1 MSDTIYPQMV
11 QPKGAGYKSE
21 NIKAY
26 SHYREPIDDAPNRL
40 AGNSRIWGDAS
51 AQVQSRVVDIL
62 IEAAREKGLSTRET
76 AHVLAIARVESGFNP
91 DAAAGTTSASG
102 LGQFID
108 GTGRSYGLGNN
119 RFDAQ
124 DGARAL
130 VDHFIDNRKLASA
143 RGQGEAYIYKYHHD
157 GPTRDYGGLDL
168 AKDKVLPF
176 VDKYEKL
183 LQQQQLGAPLAPA
196 QTTGVSATQTQTQR
210 TSFDATMQQMMPPQ
224 AGVKPHITGSYGEDR
239 GSKNHGGVDFNYVGG
254 QTGRNLQHPVVNAP
268 VSGKVTF
275 SGGAYGTV
283 KILDAQGNSHEILH
297 LHSRNVKEGDTVQAG
312 KPIGTMGGRGP
323 DGPNQY
329 AQHVHYQL
337 RNPAGSIIDPV
348 SFWNGRQITTG
359 GNNPPA
365 IDTRTLQEKLSAL
378 GYTGTQG
385 QALQADGI
393 AGSHTNHAL
402 RAFQKDHGL
411 SVDGIAGPATLGA
424 LAGQKS
430 LPQQGNAGPAVQ
442 SLQEQ
447 LNQLGFTDGRGRALA
462 TDGKFGNNT
471 EQALEA
477 FQKANGLKA
486 DGVAGPLTRQALE
499 SALQKAPQQATPAP
513 AASLQDM
520 PLFQKLKGCMP
531 DGLSLEKIGQAT
543 TCAIKAGIDSAEKVQ
558 QVHVNGSMAHVIGT
572 TAGFRASVDLAANPP
587 SLEASN
593 QQLLALNQE
602 REQQRSQSQ
611 AVTLSA

>member
-11 QPKGAGYKSE
+11 QPKGAGYKSD

-51 AQVQSRVVDIL
+51 PEVQSRVVDIL
-62 IEAAREKGLSTRET
+62 IEAARDKGLSTRET

-108 GTGRSYGLGNN
+108 GTGRSYGLHSN

-130 VDHFIDNRKLASA
+130 VDHFIDNRHLANS

-157 GPTRDYGGLDL
+157 GPTRDYGGLGL

-183 LQQQQLGAPLAPA
+183 LQQQQLGAPLAPG
-196 QTTGVSATQTQTQR
+196 QGTGVSASQPQPQR

-224 AGVKPHITGSYGEDR
+224 SGVKPHITGSYGEDR

-254 QTGRNLQHPVVNAP
+254 QTGRNLRHPVVNAP
-268 VSGKVTF
+268 VSGKITF
-275 SGGAYGTV
+275 SGGSYGTV
-283 KILDAQGNSHEILH
+283 KILDTQGNSHEILH
-297 LHSRNVKEGDTVQAG
+297 LHSRSVKEGDTVQAG
-312 KPIGTMGGRGP
+312 QQIGTMGGRGP

-337 RNPAGSIIDPV
+337 RNPAGGIIDPV
-348 SFWNGRQITTG
+348 SFWNGRQVSPG
-359 GNNPPA
+359 GNTPPA
-365 IDTRTLQEKLSAL
+365 IDTRSLQEKLSAL
-378 GYTGTQG
+378 GYTGPQG

-393 AGSHTNHAL
+393 AGAQTNHAL

-411 SVDGIAGPATLGA
+411 SVDGIVGPATLGA
-424 LAGQKS
+424 LASQKS
-430 LPQQGNAGPAVQ
+430 LPQPGNAGPAVQ

-447 LNQLGFTDGRGRALA
+447 LNQLGITDARGRALA
-462 TDGKFGNNT
+462 TDGKFGANT
-471 EQALEA
+471 EHALEA

-486 DGVAGPLTRQALE
+486 DGVVGVQTRQALD
-499 SALQKAPQQATPAP
+499 SALEKHQQQAAASP
-513 AASLQDM
+513 AAALQDM

-531 DGLSLEKIGQAT
+531 DGLSLEKIGQAA
-543 TCAIKAGIDSAEKVQ
+543 TCAVKAGIDSAEKVQ
-558 QVHVNGSMAHVIGT
+558 QVHVNGNTAHVIGT
-572 TAGFRASVDLAANPP
+572 VAGFRAAVDLASSPP
-587 SLEASN
+587 SLEASG
-593 QQLLALNQE
+593 QQLQALNLE
-602 REQQRSQSQ
+602 REQQRHTTQSMSMT
-611 AVTLSA
+611 A

>member
-1 MSDTIYPQMV
+1 MSGPIYPQMI
-11 QPKGAGYKSE
+11 QPKGAGYKSD
-21 NIKAY
+21 NIKPY
-26 SHYREPIDDAPNRL
+26 SHYREPIDDAPDRL

-51 AQVQSRVVDIL
+51 PQVQSRVVDIL

-108 GTGRSYGLGNN
+108 GTGRAYGLHSN

-130 VDHFIDNRKLASA
+130 VDHFIDNRKLATS

-157 GPTRDYGGLDL
+157 GPTKDYGGLAL

-183 LQQQQLGAPLAPA
+183 LQQQQLAAPLAPG
-196 QTTGVSATQTQTQR
+196 QSSGVNAPQAQR

-224 AGVKPHITGSYGEDR
+224 AGIKPHITGSYGEDR
-239 GSKNHGGVDFNYVGG
+239 GNKNHGGVDFNYVGG
-254 QTGRNLQHPVVNAP
+254 QAGRNLQHPPVNAP

-275 SGGAYGTV
+275 SGGSYGTV

-297 LHSRNVKEGDTVQAG
+297 LHSRSVKEGDTVQAG
-312 KPIGTMGGRGP
+312 QQIGTMGGRGP

-337 RNPAGSIIDPV
+337 RNPAGGIIDPV
-348 SFWNGRQITTG
+348 SFWNGRQVSTG
-359 GNNPPA
+359 GTSSPA
-365 IDTRTLQEKLSAL
+365 VDTRTLQEKLSAL

-385 QALQADGI
+385 QPLQADGI
-393 AGSHTNHAL
+393 AGAHTHHAV

-411 SVDGIAGPATLGA
+411 NVDGIAGPATLGA
-424 LAGQKS
+424 LASQKS

-442 SLQEQ
+442 TLQEQ
-447 LNQLGFTDGRGRALA
+447 LNQLGMRDGKGHALVA
-462 TDGKFGNNT
+462 DGKFGANT
-471 EQALEA
+471 GHAVEA
-477 FQKANGLKA
+477 FQKANGLKV
-486 DGVAGPLTRQALE
+486 DGVVGAQTRQALD
-499 SALQKAPQQATPAP
+499 SALQKHQQQSATSP
-513 AASLQDM
+513 AATLQQM

-531 DGLSLEKIGQAT
+531 DGLSLEKIGQAA
-543 TCAIKAGIDSAEKVQ
+543 TCAIKAGIDSADKVQ
-558 QVHVNGSMAHVIGT
+558 QVHVNGNTAHVIGT
-572 TAGFRASVDLAANPP
+572 VAGFRAAVDLASSPP
-587 SLEASN
+587 SLETSG
-593 QQLLALNQE
+593 QQLLALNLE
-602 REQQRSQSQ
+602 REQQRSTAQS
-611 AVTLSA
+611 VSMSA